1 MRVII
6 FCLTVILTTALLA
19 QENQMSLDD
28 CIEYAL
34 KNNEQTKIAKLEKRI
49 SDAEVRKTIGTGLP
63 QVEVTSGLNYN
74 FEPQKSLIDISTFD
88 PSVPAGT
95 EQEVSFQQDY
105 DGNMALSVKQLI
117 FDGSFFVGLQASRTY
132 KELTTKEHIETE
144 IDVVEAVSKAYYTVL
159 INQERLE
166 LLEKNFQR
174 LDTLLKETKALN
186 ENGFAEKID
195 VDRVRV
201 NYNNLRVE
209 KNKLARLLEVSKKLL
224 KFQMG
229 MSLSKDIQLNDALND
244 LTMQPVQQTE
254 SISYEDRIEYSQ
266 LQTNEDLVN
275 LDIKNNHAQYL
286 PKLYAS
292 FNYGFNTATSDIDL
306 WLQGNR
312 WLSFGTVGVSLTI
325 PIFDGFIKSNR
336 IQQNRIQLQQIE
348 QQKNMLQKNIDLE
361 IEQAEIDLS
370 ASLENLD
377 VQQENMELAREIY
390 DITIIKYNEGVG
402 SNLEVMEADADLKEA
417 QTNYYNAMFNAVVAQ
432 IELKKALGTLH
443 NQQ

>member
-19 QENQMSLDD
+19 QESQMSLED

-34 KNNEQTKIAKLEKRI
+34 KNNEQTKIARLEKEI
-49 SDAEVRKTIGTGLP
+49 SEAEVRKTVGTGLP
-63 QVEVTSGLNYN
+63 QIEVNTGLNYN

-88 PSVPAGT
+88 PSVPEGT

-105 DGNMALSVKQLI
+105 DGNMALSIRQLI

-144 IDVVEAVSKAYYTVL
+144 VDVVEAVSKAYYTVL

-174 LDTLLKETKALN
+174 VDTLLRETKALN

-209 KNKLARLLEVSKKLL
+209 KNKLSRLLEVSKKLL

-229 MSLSKDIQLNDALND
+229 MSLSQNIVLNDALND

-254 SISYEDRIEYSQ
+254 AISYDDRIEYSQ
-266 LQTNEDLVN
+266 LQTNEELVK
-275 LDIKNNHAQYL
+275 LDIKNNQAQYL

-306 WLQGNR
+306 WLQSNR

-361 IEQAEIDLS
+361 IEQAEIDLN

-377 VQQENMELAREIY
+377 VQQKNMELAREIY
-390 DITIIKYNEGVG
+390 EITRIKYNEGVG